1 MARTLSNVRT
11 KISQSISLTR
21 GGPDTPPRTAASVCP
36 EPPPSTASRRLSLT
50 SVPGGGG
57 RTAAGGYLPDLYREG
72 SPEKNWIDSLRSL
85 DSGVAATSATT
96 ATGGGK
102 QQVTKFQIL
111 QSLILPISNIFHLL
125 IFQYLIY
132 NVYQY

>member
-36 EPPPSTASRRLSLT
+36 EPPPSTSSSTASRRLSLT
-50 SVPGGGG
+50 SVPGPGAGGG

-85 DSGVAATSATT
+85 DSGVAATAP

-102 QQVTKFQIL
+102 QEVN
-111 QSLILPISNIFHLL
+111 SLIYILN
-125 IFQYLIY
+125 
-132 NVYQY
+132 

>member
-11 KISQSISLTR
+11 KISQSISLAR
-21 GGPDTPPRTAASVCP
+21 GGHDTPPRTAASPATHPASVCP

-50 SVPGGGG
+50 SVPGPGGGGG

-85 DSGVAATSATT
+85 DSGVAAT
-96 ATGGGK
+96 TGGGK
-102 QQVTKFQIL
+102 QQVTSLIFLIL
-111 QSLILPISNIFHLL
+111 QHF
-125 IFQYLIY
+125 
-132 NVYQY
+132 

>member
-1 MARTLSNVRT
+1 MARTLSNVGT

-36 EPPPSTASRRLSLT
+36 EPPPSTSSSTASRRLSLT
-50 SVPGGGG
+50 SVPGPGGG

-85 DSGVAATSATT
+85 DSGVAATT
-96 ATGGGK
+96 TGGGK
-102 QQVTKFQIL
+102 QQVTSLIFLIL
-111 QSLILPISNIFHLL
+111 QNF
-125 IFQYLIY
+125 
-132 NVYQY
+132 

>member
-36 EPPPSTASRRLSLT
+36 EPPPSTSSSTASRRLSLT
-50 SVPGGGG
+50 SVPGPVGGG

-85 DSGVAATSATT
+85 DSGVAATAP

-102 QQVTKFQIL
+102 QEVN
-111 QSLILPISNIFHLL
+111 SLIYILN
-125 IFQYLIY
+125 
-132 NVYQY
+132 

>member
-50 SVPGGGG
+50 SVPGPGGGG

-85 DSGVAATSATT
+85 DSGVAATATAT
-96 ATGGGK
+96 TGGGK
-102 QQVTKFQIL
+102 QQVTSLIFLIL
-111 QSLILPISNIFHLL
+111 QNF
-125 IFQYLIY
+125 
-132 NVYQY
+132 

>member
-21 GGPDTPPRTAASVCP
+21 GGPDTPPRTAASPATHPASVCP

-50 SVPGGGG
+50 SVPGPGGGG
-57 RTAAGGYLPDLYREG
+57 RTTAGGYLPDLYREG

-85 DSGVAATSATT
+85 DSGVAAT
-96 ATGGGK
+96 TGGGK
-102 QQVTKFQIL
+102 QQVTINLIFLIL
-111 QSLILPISNIFHLL
+111 QNF
-125 IFQYLIY
+125 
-132 NVYQY
+132 